1 MDSINGKKFTRSSN
15 GVDIQENG
23 LNSIQLLQ
31 EYELIFQ
38 SLIIQSTLSIGKII
52 QSFSLKKP
60 KYIKIYNIIKHK
72 NKKKKIGLFDK
83 LFLAQQ
89 LPIHNVLS
97 LLFP

>member
-1 MDSINGKKFTRSSN
+1 MDSINGKKFTRSSI
-15 GVDIQENG
+15 GIDIQENG

-38 SLIIQSTLSIGKII
+38 NLIIQSTLSIGKTI

-72 NKKKKIGLFDK
+72 NKKKIGLFDK

-89 LPIHNVLS
+89 LPIHNDLS